1 MSTRK
6 TTLFYAL
13 LIAVAS
19 AAVGMVIASK
29 LELAPTS
36 SAQGVMTAPPAN
48 SAPLTGPVDASTF
61 RTIAKS
67 MSPSVVNI
75 RTESRAR
82 QSQMTQFFGGDDD
95 LLERFFGGGGG
106 QQRRQQQERPQVTQ
120 AAGTGFIISA
130 KDGLILTN
138 NHVVEDAT
146 KIQVSFYGDD
156 PDVSY
161 LAKVVGRDQLTD
173 SALIELTET
182 PKRELT
188 EVKFGDSAQMQ
199 PGDWV
204 MAIGNPFGLAHT
216 VSVGVI
222 SATERPFPITD
233 GRSQDV
239 LQTDAAINPGNS
251 GGPLLNVRGEVVG
264 INTAIYTDSRQT
276 GNIGIGFAV
285 PINTVREL
293 LPQLRT
299 GKVTRG
305 VIGVSVGAI
314 PLDSLEML
322 GLKERAGALVS
333 SVNAGGPAAKAGVEP
348 GDVIV
353 EFNGKP
359 VKNRDELVGYVT
371 RTAPGSTVP
380 VKVLRDKVEKRL
392 SITIDELNLE
402 AETARTSR
410 DANEPEPEERAGEG
424 FGMTVGSLT
433 QEMARRLRLPSGTE
447 GVVITDI
454 EAGSPAQRGGLA
466 RGDVLLQVNRRPVGT
481 VADAARELGK
491 VASGSTAFLLVLRN
505 GQESFVTVR
514 KEKALAEGVEREI
527 KLRVPSAED
536 ARARVLALGAT
547 LRRGRRL
554 QRDVIVD
561 TADRALVAGGCALR
575 VRDDDGQGWLT
586 FKGAVVPGPL
596 RVREEIET
604 SAASAERLLAI
615 LAALGYTPVF
625 RYEKF
630 REELAVPGALIAI
643 DETPIGTFLEIE
655 GEAAA
660 IHDYAG
666 RLGFAAAD
674 YITASYRSLWVAAG
688 GGAARAGDM
697 TFGAVRS

>member
-36 SAQGVMTAPPAN
+36 SAQGVTMAAPPGN
-48 SAPLTGPVDASTF
+48 SAPLTGPIDASTF
-61 RTIAKS
+61 RTIAKA
-67 MSPSVVNI
+67 MSPGVVNI
-75 RTESRAR
+75 RTESRQR
-82 QSQMTQFFGGDDD
+82 QSQMSQFFGGDDD
-95 LLERFFGGGGG
+95 LLERFFGGG
-106 QQRRQQQERPQVTQ
+106 QQRRPQQERPQITQ

-130 KDGLILTN
+130 KEGLILTN

-173 SALIELTET
+173 SALIEITERPT
-182 PKRELT
+182 RDLT

-222 SATERPFPITD
+222 SATERPFPISD

-251 GGPLLNVRGEVVG
+251 GGPLLNIRGEVVG
-264 INTAIYTDSRQT
+264 VNTAIYTDSRQT
-276 GNIGIGFAV
+276 GNIGIGFAI

-305 VIGVSVGAI
+305 VIGVAVGAI

-322 GLKERAGALVS
+322 GLKERTGALVS
-333 SVNAGGPAAKAGVEP
+333 SVNAGGPAAKAGVQP
-348 GDVIV
+348 GDVII
-353 EFNGKP
+353 EFDGKT
-359 VKNRDELVGYVT
+359 VKNRDELVGFVT

-380 VKVLRDKVEKRL
+380 LKVLRDKAEKRL
-392 SITIDELNLE
+392 SITVDELNLD
-402 AETARTSR
+402 AERTRASR
-410 DANEPEPEERAGEG
+410 DAGPEPDEQAGEG
-424 FGMTVGSLT
+424 FGMTVSALT
-433 QEMARRLRLPSGTE
+433 SEMARRLRLPSGTE
-447 GVVITDI
+447 GVIITAV
-454 EAGSPAQRGGLA
+454 EPGSPAQRGGLA
-466 RGDVLLQVNRRPVGT
+466 AGDVLLQVNRRPVTT
-481 VADAARELGK
+481 VADAARELGR

-514 KEKALAEGVEREI
+514 KE
-527 KLRVPSAED
+527 
-536 ARARVLALGAT
+536 
-547 LRRGRRL
+547 
-554 QRDVIVD
+554 
-561 TADRALVAGGCALR
+561 
-575 VRDDDGQGWLT
+575 
-586 FKGAVVPGPL
+586 
-596 RVREEIET
+596 
-604 SAASAERLLAI
+604 
-615 LAALGYTPVF
+615 
-625 RYEKF
+625 
-630 REELAVPGALIAI
+630 
-643 DETPIGTFLEIE
+643 
-655 GEAAA
+655 
-660 IHDYAG
+660 
-666 RLGFAAAD
+666 
-674 YITASYRSLWVAAG
+674 
-688 GGAARAGDM
+688 
-697 TFGAVRS
+697 

>member
-36 SAQGVMTAPPAN
+36 AAQSSALGVPPAN
-48 SAPLTGPVDASTF
+48 SAPLSGPVDAGTF

-67 MSPSVVNI
+67 MSPAVVNI
-75 RTESRAR
+75 RTESRQK

-95 LLERFFGGGGG
+95 LLERFFGGGQRGG
-106 QQRRQQQERPQVTQ
+106 GNGRQQQERPQVTQ

-146 KIQVSFYGDD
+146 KIQVSLYAEDA
-156 PDVSY
+156 DVSY
-161 LAKVVGRDQLTD
+161 LARVVGRDPLSD
-173 SALIELTET
+173 SALIELTER
-182 PKRELT
+182 PKHELV

-264 INTAIYTDSRQT
+264 VNTAIYTDSRQA
-276 GNIGIGFAV
+276 GNIGIGFAI

-293 LPQLRT
+293 LPQLRS

-305 VIGVSVGAI
+305 VIGVSVGTI
-314 PLDSLEML
+314 PLDALEQL
-322 GLKERAGALVS
+322 GLKERTGALVS
-333 SVNAGGPAAKAGVEP
+333 SVNSGGPAEKAGVEP
-348 GDVIV
+348 GDVIL

-359 VKNRDELVGYVT
+359 VKNRDELVGIVT
-371 RTAPGSTVP
+371 RTKPGSTVP
-380 VKVLRDKVEKRL
+380 LKVLRDKVEKRL
-392 SITIDELNLE
+392 SVTIDELNLDAE
-402 AETARTSR
+402 ASRTARSGN
-410 DANEPEPEERAGEG
+410 DPQEPDEQAGEG
-424 FGMTVGSLT
+424 FGMTVGTLT
-433 QEMARRLRLPSGTE
+433 GEMARRLRLPQGTE

-466 RGDVLLQVNRRPVGT
+466 RGDVLLQVNRRPVT
-481 VADAARELGK
+481 SVADAARELGR
-491 VASGSTAFLLVLRN
+491 VSSGATAFLLVMRN
-505 GQESFVTVR
+505 GQETFVTVR
-514 KEKALAEGVEREI
+514 KE
-527 KLRVPSAED
+527 
-536 ARARVLALGAT
+536 
-547 LRRGRRL
+547 
-554 QRDVIVD
+554 
-561 TADRALVAGGCALR
+561 
-575 VRDDDGQGWLT
+575 
-586 FKGAVVPGPL
+586 
-596 RVREEIET
+596 
-604 SAASAERLLAI
+604 
-615 LAALGYTPVF
+615 
-625 RYEKF
+625 
-630 REELAVPGALIAI
+630 
-643 DETPIGTFLEIE
+643 
-655 GEAAA
+655 
-660 IHDYAG
+660 
-666 RLGFAAAD
+666 
-674 YITASYRSLWVAAG
+674 
-688 GGAARAGDM
+688 
-697 TFGAVRS
+697 